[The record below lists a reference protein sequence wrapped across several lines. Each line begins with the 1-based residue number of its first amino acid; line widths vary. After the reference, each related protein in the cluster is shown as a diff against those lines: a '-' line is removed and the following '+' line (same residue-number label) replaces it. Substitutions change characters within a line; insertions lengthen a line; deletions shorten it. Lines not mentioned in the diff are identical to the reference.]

1 MEVVLM
7 FKYTKLLTF
16 FNENIYDLCCP
27 PGQLSDIVIHLNHF
41 HWIIKL
47 FIIVSLIKVLV
58 DVALEILICAVIHEI
73 VTEWTDTPNV
83 AKDMLLE
90 VTVWNVCRERT
101 RTYGTNLHPFTES
114 IFKSVK

>member
-41 HWIIKL
+41 H
-47 FIIVSLIKVLV
+47 
-58 DVALEILICAVIHEI
+58 
-73 VTEWTDTPNV
+73 
-83 AKDMLLE
+83 
-90 VTVWNVCRERT
+90 
-101 RTYGTNLHPFTES
+101 
-114 IFKSVK
+114 